1 MLLAQCVITCFSSF
15 SRGDGIRAEG
25 YTTIDS
31 SVCIIADHDSIFDIV
46 CMIFDWILFGYGIFY
61 GI

>member
-1 MLLAQCVITCFSSF
+1 MLLAQCVITCFPSF

-31 SVCIIADHDSIFDIV
+31 SVCIIADHDGIFDIV
-46 CMIFDWILFGYGIFY
+46 FMVFDWDLFSYGIFY
-61 GI
+61 WI